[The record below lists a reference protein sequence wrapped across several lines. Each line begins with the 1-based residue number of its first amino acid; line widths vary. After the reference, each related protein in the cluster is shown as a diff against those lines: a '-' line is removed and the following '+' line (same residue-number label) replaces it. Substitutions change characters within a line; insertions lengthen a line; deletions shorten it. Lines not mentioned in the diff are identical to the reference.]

1 MNPLNQLSAL
11 VSGWNLPAN
20 PVSFSQPLFLLALPL
35 VAGFWF
41 LARRDR
47 RQPRGPWPLI
57 LWLRVGMAL
66 LIVLALAGLRLP
78 AKPKSIATV
87 FVVDL
92 SESVPADIKEASKTF
107 VRQALQKA
115 GPDDLSGI
123 VTFGESARVE
133 LPLGR
138 SRDHQSWGAPPPGS
152 ATDLGGALQ
161 LAADLLPPVDAG
173 PLRRI
178 VVLSDGNET
187 RGDAQRDLLR
197 PQLRDTEIAV
207 LALPARLQDTAITS
221 FVVPPAVR
229 HGEPV
234 ELRVTVYSPVAQD
247 ARLKLFALGATES
260 FPIFDQTIRLDSGAT
275 ERPVFV
281 NDLEPAAWSFRA
293 ELEVGSDSLA
303 ENNTSWGYTIVGEPA
318 RVLVVEG
325 SGTPAPELRAAL
337 TAGRMVVETTMPA
350 RLPLQAAQLAE
361 YETIFLNNVHANEL
375 SAERQVALRDAVSIY
390 GRGLVVLGGE
400 STFGLGDYADT
411 PLEEAL
417 PVTVQPPDKDQ
428 SASLALVLVI
438 DRSGSMSATDTGDRR
453 ASRMD
458 LAKEGAIQ
466 AVETVQEG
474 DQVGVIAFDYDA
486 RWISDVKEI
495 RGSSDMRG
503 VADRIA
509 TIQPDGGTD
518 IFRAM
523 ELAYR
528 GLQQVQARVKHV
540 IVLTDGEQGSP
551 APFPTLV
558 ASMRRAGIT
567 VSTLGIGSTGS
578 AAATLQSI
586 ARQGQGRY
594 YVTNNARDVPRIMTQ
609 EARMAGRSFK
619 QERDFKP
626 RLVSPAPAVRGLV
639 PAEFPDLHGYVR
651 VSPKPAAETI
661 LTSDQEEAILA
672 QWQFGLGR
680 ALVWTA
686 DGEGAWSKDW
696 VGTEQFKQLWQQAA
710 RWTMPAPS
718 APGLQVQV
726 READGQAHLRVESME
741 PTGEFR
747 NHLTTVA
754 EVANPDNTGRRITL
768 SQTAPGRYEGRFPVA
783 TPGVYFFS
791 VTQRDDAGEEVA
803 RHVTGYTVPQLAE
816 YRLAEPNRVL
826 LERLASET
834 GGPLVRSPQES
845 WRRDTVR
852 NLQPQD
858 VWNYLIMAALL
869 LFVLDVALRRL
880 KPSVYDV
887 ADARQAL
894 RRRLA
899 GVRLP
904 RIPVP
909 AFKLHPIQGGKRS

>member
-1 MNPLNQLSAL
+1 MNPFSQISTFLAGL
-11 VSGWNLPAN
+11 NLPSN

-35 VAGFWF
+35 VAVFWF
-41 LARRDR
+41 VAQRERRR
-47 RQPRGPWPLI
+47 PRGPWPLV
-57 LWLRVGMAL
+57 LWLRVAMAL

-78 AKPKSIATV
+78 AKPKSIATI

-92 SESVPADIKEASKTF
+92 SQSVPADIQEASKTF

-115 GPDDLSGI
+115 GPDDLTGI
-123 VTFGESARVE
+123 VTFGEAPRVE

-138 SRDHQSWGAPPPGS
+138 SRDHQNWGAPPPGS
-152 ATDLGGALQ
+152 ATNLGAALQ

-197 PQLRDTEIAV
+197 PQLRDVEVAV

-221 FVVPPAVR
+221 FAVPPAVR

-234 ELRVTVYSPVAQD
+234 ELRVTIYSPAAQD
-247 ARLKLFALGATES
+247 ARLKLFAEGASES
-260 FPIFDQTIRLDSGAT
+260 FNIFDQTIRVDSGAT
-275 ERPVFV
+275 EKAVFV

-293 ELEVGSDSLA
+293 ELEVGSDSLP
-303 ENNTSWGYTIVGEPA
+303 ENNTSWGYTIVGDPA
-318 RVLVVEG
+318 RVLLVEG
-325 SGTPAPELRAAL
+325 SGTPVPALRAAL
-337 TAGRMVVETTMPA
+337 EAGRMIVETTVPG
-350 RLPLQAAQLAE
+350 RLPLQPAQLAP
-361 YETIFLNNVHANEL
+361 YETIFLSNVHAAEL
-375 SAERQVALRDAVSIY
+375 GTERQQALRDAVANY
-390 GRGLVVLGGE
+390 GRGLVVIGGE
-400 STFGLGDYADT
+400 STFGLGEYADT

-428 SASLALVLVI
+428 SASLALVLVV

-486 RWISDVKEI
+486 RWISDVKLI
-495 RGSSDMRG
+495 RTPADTRS

-518 IFRAM
+518 IYRAM

-558 ASMRRAGIT
+558 NSMRRAGIT

-626 RLVSPAPAVRGLV
+626 RLVSPAPSVRGLV
-639 PAEFPDLHGYVR
+639 PADFPELHGYVR
-651 VSPKPAAETI
+651 VSPKTSAETI
-661 LTSDQEEAILA
+661 LTSDQEETILA

-696 VGTEQFKQLWQQAA
+696 VGTDQFKQLWQQAA
-710 RWTMPAPS
+710 RWTMPAPI

-726 READGQAHLRVESME
+726 READGQAHVRVESME

-747 NHLTTVA
+747 NHLATAA
-754 EVANPDNTGRRITL
+754 EVAYPDNTGRRITL
-768 SQTAPGRYEGRFPVA
+768 SQSAPGRYEGRFPVPA
-783 TPGVYFFS
+783 PGVYFYS
-791 VTQRDDAGEEVA
+791 VTQRTDTGEEVA
-803 RHVTGYTVPQLAE
+803 RHVGGYAVPQLAE
-816 YRLAEPNRVL
+816 FRLAEPNRVL

-834 GGPLVRSPQES
+834 GGPLVRAPQEA

-852 NLQPQD
+852 KLQPQD
-858 VWNYLIMAALL
+858 VWSYLIMAALL
-869 LFVLDVALRRL
+869 LFVLDVAVRRV
-880 KPSVYDV
+880 KPSIYDL

-894 RRRLA
+894 RQRVA
-899 GVRLP
+899 DIRLP
-904 RIPVP
+904 RVPLP
-909 AFKLHPIQGGKRS
+909 AFKLHPIQGGKPR

>member
-1 MNPLNQLSAL
+1 MSQLTSWIAGL
-11 VSGWNLPAN
+11 NLPSI
-20 PVSFSQPLFLLALPL
+20 PIGFSQPLFLLALPL

-41 LARRDR
+41 VARRER
-47 RQPRGPWPLI
+47 PRPRGPWPLI

-78 AKPKSIATV
+78 ARPKSIATV

-92 SESVPADIKEASKTF
+92 SASVPSDIQEASKTF
-107 VRQALQKA
+107 IRQALQKA
-115 GPDDLSGI
+115 GADDLTGI
-123 VTFGESARVE
+123 VTFGESPRVE

-138 SRDHQSWGAPPPGS
+138 ARDHHVWGAPPPGQGS
-152 ATDLGGALQ
+152 NLGAAVQ
-161 LAADLLPPVDAG
+161 LAADLLPPADAG

-187 RGDAQRDLLR
+187 RGDTQRDLLR
-197 PQLRDTEIAV
+197 PQLRDVEVAV
-207 LALPARLQDTAITS
+207 LALPARLQDAAITS

-234 ELRVTVYSPVAQD
+234 ELRVTLYSPTQQD
-247 ARLKLFALGATES
+247 ARLRLYAQGES
-260 FPIFDQTIRLDSGAT
+260 QQYPIYDEPVRLDSGAT
-275 ERPVFV
+275 EKAIFV

-293 ELEVGSDSLA
+293 ELDAGSDSLV
-303 ENNTSWGYTIVGEPA
+303 ENNTSWAYSIVGEPA
-318 RVLVVEG
+318 RVLIVEG
-325 SGTPAPELRAAL
+325 SGTPAPALRAAL
-337 TAGRMVVETTMPA
+337 EAGRMIVETTTPSQLPA
-350 RLPLQAAQLAE
+350 AAERLAQ
-361 YETIFLNNVHANEL
+361 YETIFLNNVHAGEL
-375 SAERQVALRDAVSIY
+375 GPERQTALRDAVATY

-428 SASLALVLVI
+428 SASLALVLVV

-486 RWISDVKEI
+486 RWISDVKTI
-495 RGSSDMRG
+495 RGAADTRS

-518 IFRAM
+518 IYRAM

-551 APFPTLV
+551 APFPALV
-558 ASMRRAGIT
+558 SQMRRAGMT

-586 ARQGQGRY
+586 ARLGQGRY
-594 YVTNNARDVPRIMTQ
+594 YVTNNAREVPRIMTQ

-626 RLVSPAPAVRGLV
+626 RLVGAAPVVRGLV
-639 PAEFPDLHGYVR
+639 PADFPELHGYVR

-680 ALVWTA
+680 SLVWTA

-696 VGTEQFKQLWQQAA
+696 VGTEQFRNLWQQAA
-710 RWTMPAPS
+710 RWTMPAPV
-718 APGLQVQV
+718 APGLQVHV
-726 READGQAHLRVESME
+726 RELDGQAHVRVDAIE
-741 PTGEFR
+741 PSGEFR
-747 NHLTTVA
+747 NHLTTTA
-754 EVANPDNTGRRITL
+754 EIANPDGSGRRLTL
-768 SQTAPGRYEGRFPVA
+768 AQSAPGRYEGRFPVP

-791 VTQRDDAGEEVA
+791 VLQRNEAGEEVA
-803 RHVTGYTVPQLAE
+803 RQLTGYALPQLPE

-826 LERLASET
+826 LERLAAET
-834 GGPLVRSPQES
+834 GGPLVRKAEDA

-852 NLQPQD
+852 RLQPQD
-858 VWNYLIMAALL
+858 VWAYLIMAALL
-869 LFVLDVALRRL
+869 LFVFDVAVRRI
-880 KPSVYDV
+880 KPSLYDLT
-887 ADARQAL
+887 DARVSL
-894 RRRLA
+894 RQRLA
-899 GVRLP
+899 SARFP
-904 RIPVP
+904 RVPVP
-909 AFKLHPIQGGKRS
+909 AFKLHPIQGGKPR

>member
-1 MNPLNQLSAL
+1 MTRITEWLASLPPNPI
-11 VSGWNLPAN
+11 
-20 PVSFSQPLFLLALPL
+20 SFTQPIFLLALPL
-35 VAGFWF
+35 VFGFW
-41 LARRDR
+41 LVARRQR
-47 RQPRGPWPLI
+47 RHPRGPWPLV

-66 LIVLALAGLRLP
+66 LVVLALAGLRLP
-78 AKPKSIATV
+78 ARPKSIATI

-92 SESVPADIKEASKTF
+92 SESVPADIQEATRTF
-107 VRQALQKA
+107 VRQALQKS
-115 GPDDLSGI
+115 GPDDLTGI
-123 VTFGESARVE
+123 VTFGEAPRVE

-138 SRDHQSWGAPPPGS
+138 ARDHEVWGAPPAGK
-152 ATDLGGALQ
+152 ATNLGAALQ
-161 LAADLLPPVDAG
+161 LAADLLPPSDAG

-197 PQLRDTEIAV
+197 PQLRDVEVAV
-207 LALPARLQDTAITS
+207 LSLPARLQDVAITS

-229 HGEPV
+229 RGEPV
-234 ELRVTVYSPVAQD
+234 ELRVTLYAPTAQD
-247 ARLKLFALGATES
+247 ARLRLFAVGTTESPIYDESIRLDAGATEKA
-260 FPIFDQTIRLDSGAT
+260 IFVD
-275 ERPVFV
+275 
-281 NDLEPAAWSFRA
+281 DLEPAAWSFRA
-293 ELEVGSDSLA
+293 ELDAATDSLP
-303 ENNTSWGYTIVGEPA
+303 ENNTSWGYSIVGEPA
-318 RVLVVEG
+318 RVLIVEG
-325 SGTPAPELRAAL
+325 SGAPAPALRAAL
-337 TAGRMVVETTMPA
+337 EAGRMIVETVTPS
-350 RLPLQAAQLAE
+350 QLALTPDALAR
-361 YETIFLNNVHANEL
+361 YETIFLSNVHAAEL
-375 SAERQVALRDAVSIY
+375 GEQRQRALRDAVSTY
-390 GRGLVVLGGE
+390 GRGLVVIGGE

-486 RWISDVKEI
+486 RWISDVKTI
-495 RGSSDMRG
+495 RGAADTRS
-503 VADRIA
+503 VADRVA

-518 IFRAM
+518 IYRAM

-558 ASMRRAGIT
+558 AAMRRAGMT
-567 VSTLGIGSTGS
+567 VSTLGIASTGS
-578 AAATLQSI
+578 GAATLQNI
-586 ARQGQGRY
+586 ARLGQGRY
-594 YVTNNARDVPRIMTQ
+594 YVTNNARDVPRMMTQ

-626 RLVSPAPAVRGLV
+626 RLVGPAPAVRGLV
-639 PAEFPDLHGYVR
+639 PADLPDLHGYVR
-651 VSPKPAAETI
+651 VSPKVTAETI
-661 LTSDQEEAILA
+661 LTSDQEETILA

-696 VGTEQFKQLWQQAA
+696 VGTPQFRQLWQQAA
-710 RWTMPAPS
+710 RWTMPSPVQ
-718 APGLQVQV
+718 PGLQVQV
-726 READGQAHLRVESME
+726 REVDGQAFVRVDSLELS
-741 PTGEFR
+741 GEFR
-747 NHLTTVA
+747 NHLSTTA
-754 EVANPDNTGRRITL
+754 EIANPDGSGRRLTL
-768 SQTAPGRYEGRFPVA
+768 AQSAPGRYEGRFPVA

-791 VTQRDDAGEEVA
+791 VSQRNEAGEEIA
-803 RHVTGYTVPQLAE
+803 RQLTGYAVPQLAE
-816 YRLAEPNRVL
+816 FRLAESNRVL

-834 GGPLVRSPQES
+834 GGPLVRRPEDA

-852 NLQPQD
+852 RLQPQD
-858 VWNYLIMAALL
+858 VWSYLIMAALM
-869 LFVLDVALRRL
+869 LFVTDVALRRI
-880 KPSVYDV
+880 KPSLYDLS
-887 ADARQAL
+887 DARVAL
-894 RRRLA
+894 RRRFA
-899 GVRLP
+899 NAELP
-904 RIPVP
+904 RIPLP
-909 AFKLHPIQGGKRS
+909 AFKLHPIQGRRSR